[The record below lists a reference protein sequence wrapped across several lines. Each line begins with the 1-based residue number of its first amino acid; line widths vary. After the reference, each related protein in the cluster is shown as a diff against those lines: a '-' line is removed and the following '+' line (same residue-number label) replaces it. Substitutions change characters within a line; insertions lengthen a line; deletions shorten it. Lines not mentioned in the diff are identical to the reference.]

1 MATRKAPPSTLVLLV
16 RHGATPTT
24 GKVMPGRAPGL
35 HLSEAGLAQAAA
47 VAERL
52 ATLKLDAIYCSPL
65 ERACETAT
73 PTATATGLVPI
84 EEPGLLE
91 ADVGEWT
98 GQSLVSLAKLKE
110 WRGVHGSPST
120 FRFPGGE
127 SLAELQ
133 ARVVAVLDRVHAAH
147 PGGTVACFSHS
158 DPIRLGLVFAL
169 GAPLDAF
176 GRVVV
181 GTGSISALRFTDG
194 FPPQVLTTNTVTG
207 PLTGLAA
214 EG

>member
-1 MATRKAPPSTLVLLV
+1 MATRKAPQGTLVLLV

-35 HLSEAGLAQAAA
+35 HLSEAGQAQAAA

-52 ATLKLDAIYCSPL
+52 ATLKLDAIYTSPL
-65 ERACETAT
+65 ERARETAA
-73 PTATATGLVPI
+73 PTAAATGLTPI

-98 GQSLVSLAKLKE
+98 GKTLGSLARLKE

-147 PGGTVACFSHS
+147 PGGTVACFSHA

-181 GTGSISALRFTDG
+181 DTGSISALRFTTG
-194 FPPQVLTTNTVTG
+194 HPPQVLSTNTVTG
-207 PLTGLAA
+207 PLTGLAS